1 MEKENS
7 ENGKNEESSKRPK
20 GKDVMDIFG
29 RPIPMKWVIVFIVCF
44 LSIYTYF
51 RLSNQ

>member
-1 MEKENS
+1 MEKENP
-7 ENGKNEESSKRPK
+7 ENSKNEPTSKRPQ

-29 RPIPMKWVIVFIVCF
+29 RPIPMKWIIVFIVGF

-51 RLSNQ
+51 RIKNL